1 MRMTNMNTPSNR
13 REFERNFHIAGEM
26 IKEERMQFS
35 NEFVETANSLL
46 KVRYLP
52 NGRIDFLSVNEMARL
67 HANMSANFSDKMNFR
82 ELEEEA
88 E

>member
-1 MRMTNMNTPSNR
+1 MRMTTMNTPSNR

-26 IKEERMQFS
+26 IKEGKMQFS
-35 NEFVETANSLL
+35 NELVETVNSLL

-67 HANMSANFSDKMNFR
+67 HANMSANFSDEMNFR
-82 ELEEEA
+82 ELEEEGD
-88 E
+88 